1 MYGQELR
8 WLGPFLSVLCEASFL
23 VAAIPR
29 TFMFEYEV
37 QHSRHLSSTKY
48 KSTHSLIES
57 HAVFSIEYEITT
69 ANLNSESLSTA
80 NLPFCLLNIV
90 KIYSPMSIRPN

>member
-1 MYGQELR
+1 MIGNAVYGWELR
-8 WLGPFLSVLCEASFL
+8 WLDAFLSVLCEASLF

-48 KSTHSLIES
+48 KSTHRFIES
-57 HAVFSIEYEITT
+57 HAKSSIEYEITT
-69 ANLNSESLSTA
+69 ANLISESQPSI
-80 NLPFCLLNIV
+80 LPMEYTL
-90 KIYSPMSIRPN
+90 P